1 MPHDTSFFELALV
14 ICFLMVY
21 KITSNNSINNFKHL
35 YLSPIT
41 MIMLKKISVFLFTV
55 YILASCVPHKKIVYF
70 QGESLSESNI
80 REINN
85 KPYRLQVDD
94 ILRIDIKAPN
104 NEMVNV
110 FKNTTSNNNSGQVQ
124 GGSLYFSGYSVDKH
138 GFIELPYLDK
148 INVLGYTTD
157 EVESK
162 IEDGLSK
169 YLKNL
174 SDIFV
179 SVKLAGVRYTIIG
192 EVGSTG
198 TQVLFQNTVNIIE
211 AVANAGDIGLTGDK
225 TNIEIIRIGLDG
237 VEKFSIDLT
246 NMTAFNSEVFYIQPN
261 DIINVPALPQK
272 TLGTGVTGTQSLAT
286 IMSVLSLISTTY
298 LLFRLL

>member
-1 MPHDTSFFELALV
+1 
-14 ICFLMVY
+14 
-21 KITSNNSINNFKHL
+21 
-35 YLSPIT
+35 
-41 MIMLKKISVFLFTV
+41 MLQKISVFLFLTFT
-55 YILASCVPHKKIVYF
+55 IISCVPHKKIVYL
-70 QGESLSESNI
+70 QGESLTENNI

-104 NEMVNV
+104 NEMVQV
-110 FKNTTSNNNSGQVQ
+110 FQNSSGNNSSGQVRE
-124 GGSLYFSGYSVDKH
+124 GSLYFSGYSVDKQ
-138 GFIELPYLDK
+138 GFIELPYLEK

-157 EVESK
+157 EVTAK
-162 IEDGLSK
+162 IEVGLSK
-169 YLKNL
+169 FFKNL

-198 TQVLFQNTVNIIE
+198 SKVLFQNKVNIIE

-225 TNIEIIRIGLDG
+225 SNVEILRMGING
-237 VEKFSIDLT
+237 VEKFHIDLT
-246 NMTAFNSEVFYIQPN
+246 DMTAFNSEVFYIQPN

-272 TLGTGVTGTQSLAT
+272 TLGTGVTGTQTLGT
-286 IMSVLSLISTTY
+286 IMSLLSLVSTTY
-298 LLFRLL
+298 LLIRLL

>member
-1 MPHDTSFFELALV
+1 
-14 ICFLMVY
+14 
-21 KITSNNSINNFKHL
+21 
-35 YLSPIT
+35 
-41 MIMLKKISVFLFTV
+41 MLKKISVFLFTI
-55 YILASCVPHKKIVYF
+55 YLLASCVPHKKIVYF

-104 NEMVNV
+104 NDLVKV
-110 FKNTTSNNNSGQVQ
+110 FKITSSNNSGGQPKE
-124 GGSLYFSGYSVDKH
+124 GSLYFSGYSVDKH

-162 IEDGLSK
+162 IEGGLSK
-169 YLKNL
+169 YFKNL

-192 EVGSTG
+192 EIGSPG
-198 TQVLFQNTVNIIE
+198 SQVLFQNTVNIIE

-225 TNIEIIRIGLDG
+225 TNVEILRMGIDG
-237 VEKFSIDLT
+237 VDKYSIDLT
-246 NMTAFNSEVFYIQPN
+246 NMTAFSSEIFYIQPN
-261 DIINVPALPQK
+261 DIINVPALRQK
-272 TLGTGVTGTQSLAT
+272 TLGTGVTGTQSLGT
-286 IMSVLSLISTTY
+286 ILSVLSLISTTY
-298 LLFRLL
+298 LLIRLL